1 MNFHKRQRRE
11 RREPRRL
18 PTPAWM
24 RSGMAPIGSADFQSA
39 VSPNCIRQATERGAD
54 TSAFKAVRIGNPR
67 YSRLQICATAGSR
80 TAPYSRTSPASRFSS
95 LSSLKSD
102 AVASSAFT
110 LIELLVVIAIIAILA
125 SLLLP
130 ALGKAKGAAQSAQCA
145 SNHKQL
151 QFAWHL
157 YSDEHNDRLVP
168 NWIIGTYPAD
178 YRDSYGTTNSW
189 VTGSAILTD
198 STDGIRQ
205 GALWRYTQ
213 STGLYRCPSD
223 KSLWGYG
230 ARRAARPFNV
240 ALSTAMNGGYNGEN
254 GRALHP
260 VVVETPAELRRP
272 GSVFTFLDEEEASM
286 TSGAFFVDP
295 DQTGHWLMIPGYRDK
310 GCGANVAFADGHVSF
325 KKWQSLGRTRTGPET
340 PVQNA
345 LDRADLAWVVNA
357 LPSAK

>member
-1 MNFHKRQRRE
+1 
-11 RREPRRL
+11 L
-18 PTPAWM
+18 P
-24 RSGMAPIGSADFQSA
+24 A
-39 VSPNCIRQATERGAD
+39 V
-54 TSAFKAVRIGNPR
+54 
-67 YSRLQICATAGSR
+67 
-80 TAPYSRTSPASRFSS
+80 
-95 LSSLKSD
+95 KSD
-102 AVASSAFT
+102 SVASSAFT

-125 SLLLP
+125 ALLLP
-130 ALGKAKGAAQSAQCA
+130 ALGKAKGAARSAQCV
-145 SNHKQL
+145 SNLKQL
-151 QFAWHL
+151 QLGWQMYA
-157 YSDEHNDRLVP
+157 DEHYDRLVP
-168 NWIIGTYPAD
+168 NWVIAPSWPMD
-178 YRDSYGTTNSW
+178 YRDNCGTTNAW
-189 VTGSAILTD
+189 VCGSAILTD
-198 STDGIRQ
+198 STDGIRR
-205 GALWRYTQ
+205 GALWPYTQ